1 MDELLNERRAQIE
14 KAAAG
19 KTSGKAAR
27 GRPNSSLRD
36 GRARRKDSKDVRAH
50 IGMRFH
56 VEPRDIPEELA
67 ARRLGLSLTEFQE
80 RLPALLQRGFPPADE
95 TTSRYCLEA
104 IDQWRLRRFA
114 ALFSVP
120 AIEGPKT
127 DRETARAR
135 IRNM

>member
-1 MDELLNERRAQIE
+1 
-14 KAAAG
+14 
-19 KTSGKAAR
+19 
-27 GRPNSSLRD
+27 
-36 GRARRKDSKDVRAH
+36 
-50 IGMRFH
+50 MRFH

-95 TTSRYCLEA
+95 TTGRYCIEA
-104 IDQWRLRRFA
+104 IDQWRLHRFP